1 MSLMSGLTD
10 FVTGGEN
17 KKAEEDL
24 AGLMAQIQGIAT
36 PTADQLQ
43 LGPLEQY
50 ANAGDLAPA
59 LAEAAQTGPSAFG
72 NENLSEV
79 PFETM
84 QKVLAQEDQIAS
96 SNGMTPQERA
106 AIAQAE
112 DSMNRSVAGQRG
124 AIAADF
130 AQRGIPAS
138 LISAALENGAVGQD
152 SQQGYM
158 NALNAEANAANN
170 ATAARTAEGS
180 LAGQMYGQQAGQQ
193 NTVAEAQNALSQFNA
208 ANRQQ
213 TGLANQANKQAA
225 NTYNAT
231 TGQNIS
237 DKNVSGEN
245 QRRVQNQV
253 EAPQEAAS
261 LALQKGQELAGVGEA
276 QAGQHTAAGQ
286 QAAGIFGGILGA
298 GASLGASAMAPAPVT
313 NIAVGGGVPLAEGG
327 EIPRPTVPPVN
338 FLAGGAVPGR
348 ATVPGDDRR
357 NDTVPAR
364 LSPGEFVVPRSAMAR
379 PDVRSFLA
387 QNVPTPRPPSPH
399 PSDIAQIIKA
409 LAVLRGGQEVA

>member
-152 SQQGYM
+152 SQQGYL

-170 ATAARTAEGS
+170 ATAARSAEGS

-193 NTVAEAQNALSQFNA
+193 NTVAEAQNALNQFNA

-231 TGQNIS
+231 TGQNVL

-298 GASLGASAMAPAPVT
+298 GANLGGSAMQAGAT
-313 NIAVGGGVPLAEGG
+313 NNLAGAIAAAEGG

-338 FLAGGAVPGR
+338 FLEGGAVPGR